1 MRLLLKIVAIFAVV
15 GLILLLVL
23 SYLENEHGLKT
34 NASEVLRN
42 IETIGSDAVQ
52 ATENFLETSGI
63 KDGAEKLID
72 QAASLIE
79 GESTEEPDTTF
90 GPASSPD
97 PSPGPSSSPD
107 SQRTE
112 AVPEKD
118 QVSN

>member
-1 MRLLLKIVAIFAVV
+1 MKLLLKIVAIFAVA

-23 SYLENEHGLKT
+23 SYMENEHGLKT

-42 IETIGSDAVQ
+42 IETIGNDAVQ

-72 QAASLIE
+72 QAAELID
-79 GESTEEPDTTF
+79 GENADEPDSTS
-90 GPASSPD
+90 GPASSP
-97 PSPGPSSSPD
+97 SSSLGPSSSPD
-107 SQRTE
+107 PQRTD

-118 QVSN
+118 